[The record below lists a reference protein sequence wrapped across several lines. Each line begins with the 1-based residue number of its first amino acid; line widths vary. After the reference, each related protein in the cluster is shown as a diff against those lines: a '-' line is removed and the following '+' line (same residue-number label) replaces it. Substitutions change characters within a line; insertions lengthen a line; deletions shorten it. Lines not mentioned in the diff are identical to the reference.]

1 VFGAPVQPHGG
12 SKLRNP
18 SIQPACVNPRRL
30 TDKPKG
36 ATMFKPKANAILGT
50 TGGRLMR
57 SGLRR
62 RALIGLLVLPGLTLP
77 MQAAANTR
85 LHFKGRETGT
95 FQMLGPC
102 ETGGVILEVTGTG
115 HTTHLGNYS
124 GNYRECLDPATG
136 AVTAGTF
143 TLTAANG
150 DKVFGTYSGRA
161 LPTDNPNVVAYQDPG
176 VITGG
181 TGRFASASGTLT
193 TSGLA
198 DLATGEYEGKVV
210 GSVSRRTSG

>member
-1 VFGAPVQPHGG
+1 
-12 SKLRNP
+12 
-18 SIQPACVNPRRL
+18 
-30 TDKPKG
+30 
-36 ATMFKPKANAILGT
+36 
-50 TGGRLMR
+50 MR
-57 SGLRR
+57 SVLRR
-62 RALIGLLVLPGLTLP
+62 QTLLGLLVLPALALP
-77 MQAAANTR
+77 MQAAAKDR
-85 LHFKGRETGT
+85 LPLRGSESGT
-95 FQMLGPC
+95 FQLLGPC
-102 ETGGVILEVTGTG
+102 ETGGMILEVTGAG
-115 HTTHLGNYS
+115 HTTRLGNYS

-150 DKVFGTYSGRA
+150 DKVFGTFSGRA

-181 TGRFASASGTLT
+181 TGRFAAASGILT

-198 DLATGEYEGKVV
+198 DLATGEYKGTIA